1 MLHLLLNEESGQGSC
16 LFIHFPPS
24 VYILSLE
31 NKPIKEP
38 ILTVQY
44 LENII
49 TSLMEKSKL
58 KRNIESIIWT
68 IVIVF
73 LLRAFVVQGYVIP
86 SGSMED
92 TLLPGDFVLAAKFV
106 YGLEIPYTG
115 VKFFQFYKPK
125 RQKIVIFLFP
135 VDKHRDFV
143 KRCIGL
149 PGDTIQIINKVVY
162 VNGKPLD
169 EPYAEHKD
177 PRVFPPLV
185 EVDTPFKQK
194 MYQEA
199 WMEGKFINEDRVRD
213 NFGPVVVPENHIFVM
228 GDNRDYSFDSRFWG
242 PVPMKLLKGTPLII
256 YFSIDPEQPVWKL
269 WKKIRFGRLFKIVLT
284 A

>member
-1 MLHLLLNEESGQGSC
+1 
-16 LFIHFPPS
+16 
-24 VYILSLE
+24 
-31 NKPIKEP
+31 
-38 ILTVQY
+38 
-44 LENII
+44 
-49 TSLMEKSKL
+49 MEKSKL

-149 PGDTIQIINKVVY
+149 PGDT
-162 VNGKPLD
+162 
-169 EPYAEHKD
+169 
-177 PRVFPPLV
+177 
-185 EVDTPFKQK
+185 
-194 MYQEA
+194 
-199 WMEGKFINEDRVRD
+199 
-213 NFGPVVVPENHIFVM
+213 
-228 GDNRDYSFDSRFWG
+228 
-242 PVPMKLLKGTPLII
+242 
-256 YFSIDPEQPVWKL
+256 
-269 WKKIRFGRLFKIVLT
+269 
-284 A
+284 